1 MASTK
6 EIFAKGLCY
15 MLREEQDL
23 LQEYT
28 SGLNYYKIIAKKY
41 GNSDVRARKRLLK
54 IQGELEQI
62 KLQLDNV
69 RKDYDKYLKEYSYTQ
84 EDLEKY
90 NIHPSTDEELEQ
102 DYINDLKEVDYNK
115 SYTKENH
122 DTLVS
127 KVHEFNLLNGLPI
140 VNW

>member
-41 GNSDVRARKRLLK
+41 GNSDVRARKKLLK

-69 RKDYDKYLKEYSYTQ
+69 RKDYDKYLKEYSYTE

>member
-23 LQEYT
+23 LQEYQ
-28 SGLNYYKIIAKKY
+28 SGIRYYKVIAKKY
-41 GNSDVRARKRLLK
+41 GNNNVSARKKLLK

-69 RKDYDKYLKEYSYTQ
+69 RKDYDKYSKEYSDTE

-102 DYINDLKEVDYNK
+102 DYINDMKEVDYNK

-122 DTLVS
+122 DILVS

>member
-41 GNSDVRARKRLLK
+41 GNSDVRARKKLLK

-69 RKDYDKYLKEYSYTQ
+69 RKDYDKYLKEYSYTE

-127 KVHEFNLLNGLPI
+127 KVHEFKLLNGLPL

>member
-28 SGLNYYKIIAKKY
+28 SGIRYYKVIAKKY
-41 GNSDVRARKRLLK
+41 GNNNVSARKKLLK

-69 RKDYDKYLKEYSYTQ
+69 RKDYDKYIKEYSYTE

-102 DYINDLKEVDYNK
+102 DYINDMKEVDYNK

-122 DTLVS
+122 DILVS

>member
-15 MLREEQDL
+15 ILREEQDL

-28 SGLNYYKIIAKKY
+28 SGIKYYKLIAKKY
-41 GNSDVRARKRLLK
+41 GNSNVSARKRLLR

-62 KLQLDNV
+62 KLQLDNA
-69 RKDYDKYLKEYSYTQ
+69 RKDYDKYIKEYSYTK

-102 DYINDLKEVDYNK
+102 DYINDLKELEYNK
-115 SYTKENH
+115 SYTKEHH

>member
-69 RKDYDKYLKEYSYTQ
+69 RKDYDKYLKEYSYTE